1 MTIQLHPQTGMI
13 KKKKSEKN
21 EFTMNVYRIEIK
33 NLGGGKHQL
42 IFNKLE
48 LKDAGTITCKSNE
61 LTSICL
67 LEVKKGEE
75 KPVIMFDENVEGPI
89 SRPISFEVP
98 YKGNAIFNKIMCK
111 SILYYYKTFFVVS
124 KWNTTISY

>member
-1 MTIQLHPQTGMI
+1 
-13 KKKKSEKN
+13 
-21 EFTMNVYRIEIK
+21 
-33 NLGGGKHQL
+33 LGGGKHQL

-75 KPVIMFDENVEGPI
+75 KPVIMFDENVEGPV
-89 SRPISFEVP
+89 SRTISFEVP
-98 YKGNAIFNKIMCK
+98 YKSNVVLNKI
-111 SILYYYKTFFVVS
+111 I
-124 KWNTTISY
+124 

>member
-1 MTIQLHPQTGMI
+1 
-13 KKKKSEKN
+13 
-21 EFTMNVYRIEIK
+21 
-33 NLGGGKHQL
+33 LGGGKHQL

-75 KPVIMFDENVEGPI
+75 KPVIMFDENVEGPV

-98 YKGNAIFNKIMCK
+98 YKGNVIFNKI
-111 SILYYYKTFFVVS
+111 I
-124 KWNTTISY
+124 